1 MRAPRLLLLL
11 TCAVLLVLSACD
23 TEVDPILGE
32 DRPFSL
38 YGYLTPA
45 ADTQAVRVFPITGEL
60 STVIQA
66 EIDAVVV
73 SEDLT
78 TGERIT
84 WTDSLTT
91 LPDGEIRHVFYAP
104 FRAAYDHTY
113 RLTVTRSDG
122 AQASATVRVPPQVT
136 FTIEPAN
143 VTRFDIDV
151 PLQLDAAP
159 SFALSAYAQYETST
173 LPLVT
178 MCDTPDPTFHK
189 VRLPYDVDVG
199 RQRGWRFIVDLK
211 DDFGEVTR
219 SFRDNNIRPN
229 DRIFLQRIR
238 FVVNVTNA
246 EWEPPGGA
254 FDIDAL
260 VEPGVFSNVENG
272 FGFLGAGYPAEAVWR
287 PAVDVLDA
295 VGFFESRP
303 IGPCQR

>member
-1 MRAPRLLLLL
+1 MSRLLLPLACALL
-11 TCAVLLVLSACD
+11 LILSACD

-45 ADTQAVRVFPITGEL
+45 ADTQAVRVFPITSQLG
-60 STVIQA
+60 TVIQ
-66 EIDAVVV
+66 EGIDAVVV

-84 WTDSLTT
+84 WTDSLAM
-91 LPDGEIRHVFYAP
+91 LPSGEMRHVFYAP
-104 FRAAYDHTY
+104 FRAEYNHEY
-113 RLTVTRSDG
+113 RLTITRSDG
-122 AQASATVRVPPQVT
+122 AESSATVKVPPLVT
-136 FTIEPAN
+136 FSIEPAS
-143 VTRFDIDV
+143 VTQFDIEV
-151 PLQLDAAP
+151 PLQLNAAP

-178 MCDTPDPTFHK
+178 QCDIPEPTFLD
-189 VRLPYDVDVG
+189 VRLPYEVDVG

-211 DDFGEVTR
+211 EDFSEVAKT
-219 SFRDNNIRPN
+219 FRDNNIRPN

-246 EWEPPGGA
+246 EWEPPGGE
-254 FDIDAL
+254 FDPEAL

-287 PAVDVLDA
+287 PAVDVLGA
-295 VGFFESRP
+295 VGYFETRP